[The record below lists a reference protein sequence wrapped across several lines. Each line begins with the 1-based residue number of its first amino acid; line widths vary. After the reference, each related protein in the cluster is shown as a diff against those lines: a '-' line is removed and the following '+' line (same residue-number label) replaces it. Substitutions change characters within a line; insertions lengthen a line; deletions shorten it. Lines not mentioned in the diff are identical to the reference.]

1 MIEIAVL
8 LLVLAVT
15 VSMTGL
21 YYSVYLVLKRLTE
34 FPTLPGVPAVPAV
47 TTSDTPSYNFTGSVQ
62 DSYTPEGSDMTVP
75 IEDFHP
81 SAKRPIKVVY
91 EDEEDRITP
100 VDEDGKKD

>member
-34 FPTLPGVPAVPAV
+34 FPPLPKVSAS
-47 TTSDTPSYNFTGSVQ
+47 TTSDTPSYTFTGSVQ
-62 DSYTPEGSDMTVP
+62 DSYTPEGSDLTVP

-100 VDEDGKKD
+100 VDEDGPKA